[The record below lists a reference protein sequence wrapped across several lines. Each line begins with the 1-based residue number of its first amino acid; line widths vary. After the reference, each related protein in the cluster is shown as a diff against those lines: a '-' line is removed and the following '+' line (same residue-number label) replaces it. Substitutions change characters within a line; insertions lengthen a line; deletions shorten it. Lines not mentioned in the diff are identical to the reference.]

1 MFAALSR
8 AASFV
13 WLLVTLPAAV
23 VFLSDRAAL
32 GIASSAALFHLVGGL
47 SIPVLSTLVRSIT
60 TKSLRTMASD
70 SLLMPASLT

>member
-47 SIPVLSTLVRSIT
+47 SIPVLSTLVRST
-60 TKSLRTMASD
+60 NQRACKRWLPFLR
-70 SLLMPASLT
+70 